1 VRGWD
6 VTQQEQM
13 LALQHVVQQC
23 GTTLFQWR
31 QAHTLACDGVHG
43 DRPWRSR
50 SCPRPT
56 KISCSSIT
64 LCALKLEF
72 QAAC

>member
-50 SCPRPT
+50 SCPT